1 MRKTV
6 YIKDYVPHILQKI
19 INCLDVCYRKLV
31 ASNDNL
37 VRDDV
42 TPEVRE
48 GDSLL
53 HHICVILNSKV
64 WPSDV
69 NDRSL
74 CLQIE
79 SITFVYNHFSKVNSL
94 KNVTL
99 EEITHGYMN
108 IVKYVGQYFPYQ
120 TIEPIKL
127 WQDIYALRNDIDK
140 QDWIAAFYI
149 VEIGMCAPQS
159 NAALER
165 FFRQL
170 KVIKSDIRS
179 RLNNDH
185 LNALLR
191 VKVTG
196 PSLGEFHDSH
206 VEKCVNLWYNSKS
219 RRLHKKE
226 RKAYK
231 PRGSTDRA
239 STSQ

>member
-1 MRKTV
+1 M
-6 YIKDYVPHILQKI
+6 
-19 INCLDVCYRKLV
+19 DVCYRKLV

-94 KNVTL
+94 KNVIL

-108 IVKYVGQYFPYQ
+108 IVKHVGQYFPYR
-120 TIEPIKL
+120 TMEPIKL

-140 QDWIAAFYI
+140 HDWIAAFYI
-149 VEIGMCAPQS
+149 VEIGLCTPQS

-191 VKVTG
+191 VKVAG

-226 RKAYK
+226 CKAYK
-231 PRGSTDRA
+231 PRGRSDRA